1 MTRCALITPCGDDL
15 DDAGLTYGGIAQQM
29 MAHAAEAD
37 RQALRCRAA
46 NMIFGEGV
54 WFAVAKNYR
63 TQAALIGARLQNG
76 SLRECV
82 HHAPRP
88 A

>member
-29 MAHAAEAD
+29 MAHAEEAD
-37 RQALRCRAA
+37 RQALRCRKAGMA
-46 NMIFGEGV
+46 YGEGV

-63 TQAALIGARLQNG
+63 TQAALISGCLMDG
-76 SLRECV
+76 SLKDTVKRL
-82 HHAPRP
+82 
-88 A
+88 

>member
-1 MTRCALITPCGDDL
+1 MTRHALITPCGDDL
-15 DDAGLTYGGIAQQM
+15 DDAGLTYSGLAQKLI
-29 MAHAAEAD
+29 AHAEEAD